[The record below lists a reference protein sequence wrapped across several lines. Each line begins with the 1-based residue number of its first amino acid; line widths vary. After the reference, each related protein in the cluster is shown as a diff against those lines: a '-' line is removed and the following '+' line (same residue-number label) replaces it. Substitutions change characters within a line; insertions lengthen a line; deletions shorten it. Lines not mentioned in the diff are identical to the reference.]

1 MIRSET
7 ATVSGS
13 RLCGLFLFAVSSFAA
28 TPTVSLAD
36 NQVGGVI
43 TIASTTSTDNSG
55 LLDWLLPVFEAD
67 TEVHARV
74 VAVGTGQAI
83 RLARNGDADIVLVHH
98 KASEEALV
106 ADGVG
111 VERIPVMHN
120 DFILVGPASDPA
132 HVNGLDDIAEAFR
145 LISSGKRI
153 FASRGDTSG
162 THEKELELWQAA
174 GVDPRSQGGTWY
186 RETGSG
192 MGATLNVAS
201 GLDAYTLSDRAT
213 WMNFGNKGDL
223 RIVVEGDKRLHNP
236 YSIIQIDPERYPH
249 VNAAGGQAFIDWIVS
264 EKGQGLIREFRIE
277 GQQVFFPDAI
287 PEATENAAS
296 E

>member
-1 MIRSET
+1 MDLKCRKIYLVCIAALLATT
-7 ATVSGS
+7 APPAALAENPAGS
-13 RLCGLFLFAVSSFAA
+13 
-28 TPTVSLAD
+28 
-36 NQVGGVI
+36 VI

-67 TEVHARV
+67 KGVHARV

-98 KASEEALV
+98 RASEEALV

-120 DFILVGPASDPA
+120 DFILVGPAADPA
-132 HVNGLDDIAEAFR
+132 RVEGLEDIVEALR
-145 LISSGKRI
+145 RIASGEQV
-153 FASRGDTSG
+153 FASRGDSSG
-162 THEKELELWQAA
+162 THKKEFELWTAA
-174 GVDPRSQGGTWY
+174 GIDPGSPASAWY

-213 WMNFGNKGDL
+213 WMKFGNKGEL
-223 RIVVEGDKRLHNP
+223 RIVVEGDTRLHNP
-236 YSIIQIDPERYPH
+236 YSVILIDPAKHPH
-249 VNAAGGQAFIDWIVS
+249 VNAAGGQAFIEWIVS
-264 EKGQGLIREFRIE
+264 EKAQRLIRDFRIE
-277 GQQVFFPDAI
+277 GQQVFFPDAL
-287 PEATENAAS
+287 PVATAGATGD
-296 E
+296 